1 MAENVSVA
9 KSSQFI
15 HGGYRI
21 TIYDSAT
28 EGSTTVTA
36 THNSSD
42 LTNRYGRGA
51 NIYLQHT
58 PATTGALTITLQA
71 KSPSGDYIN
80 IPDAGFAARTSSGT
94 AMITV
99 YPGLT
104 NSTNAIISN
113 VIPLVWRAVFTH

>member
-51 NIYLQHT
+51 RIYLQHT
-58 PATTGALTITLQA
+58 PSTTGTLTITFQG
-71 KSPSGDYIN
+71 KSPSGDYYTLT
-80 IPDAGFAARTSSGT
+80 DVGFAARTSSGT

-99 YPGLT
+99 FPGAT
-104 NSTNAIISN
+104 NSTNLVMN
-113 VIPLVWRAVFTH
+113 DVI